1 MNIKRAGAAIVVLL
15 LAAVGSQATAEEA
28 GHWVQVD
35 RWRETHEAIYALEN
49 RIAMLEA
56 NPQVDDGYKAPIIS
70 RARADIRRLRA
81 TLPRAHWQWVVPCC
95 YSRKHIYIR

>member
-1 MNIKRAGAAIVVLL
+1 MNIRRAGIAIAILF
-15 LAAVGSQATAEEA
+15 LAALGSPATAEEA
-28 GHWVQVD
+28 AHWAQVD
-35 RWRETHEAIYALEN
+35 RWRDTHEAIYALEG

-56 NPQVDDGYKAPIIS
+56 DPQVDDGFKAPIIS